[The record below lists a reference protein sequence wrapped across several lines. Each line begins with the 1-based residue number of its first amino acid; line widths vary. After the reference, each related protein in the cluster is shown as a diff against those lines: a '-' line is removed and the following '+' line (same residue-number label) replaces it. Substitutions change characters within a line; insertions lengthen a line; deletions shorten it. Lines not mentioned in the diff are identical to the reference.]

1 MGKSNNNDKK
11 EMTSFFSCVPYSS
24 SSFLWKN
31 FLEVSTPQIF
41 LCFLYIYIY
50 IYIFLRVRR
59 RRSNNAFQWGL
70 SLHVIFPKSPRLNF
84 VWTQIRAWSSFR
96 KFKTKN
102 AFKMRFVSSYYISQ
116 ETATQLRLTS
126 NLGMVLLQK
135 IDFVCHTS
143 RLIWFGSQLL
153 LTDAFILGYCWSK
166 DNMKGNIRS
175 LLWG

>member
-24 SSFLWKN
+24 SSFSVEKFSRSIYSTNLSL
-31 FLEVSTPQIF
+31 FL
-41 LCFLYIYIY
+41 IY

-116 ETATQLRLTS
+116 EPATQLRLTS

>member
-1 MGKSNNNDKK
+1 MIKRKWLLFFHAFLIVPLRSYGKIFSKYLLHK
-11 EMTSFFSCVPYSS
+11 SFF
-24 SSFLWKN
+24 
-31 FLEVSTPQIF
+31 VSYI
-41 LCFLYIYIY
+41 YIYIY

>member
-1 MGKSNNNDKK
+1 MIKRKWLLFFHAFLIVPLRSYGKIFSKYLLHK
-11 EMTSFFSCVPYSS
+11 SFF
-24 SSFLWKN
+24 
-31 FLEVSTPQIF
+31 VS
-41 LCFLYIYIY
+41 YIY

-59 RRSNNAFQWGL
+59 RRSNNAFQWDL
-70 SLHVIFPKSPRLNF
+70 SLHIIFPKSPWLNF

-116 ETATQLRLTS
+116 EPATQRLTS

-153 LTDAFILGYCWSK
+153 LTDAFI
-166 DNMKGNIRS
+166 
-175 LLWG
+175 